1 MTTDIQKIIEDAM
14 RLDPNARALIVE
26 TLLESLEGKRGL
38 PRHRPPFPAEAG
50 LFGRPTLVH
59 NVETVYWVRD
69 IVEKGAEWAK
79 ANLTV
84 ADFNLVQRYLD
95 VYEQLTFRCQEQIDI
110 VAVDEQDDDDEEEG
124 GDAVDRRPPP
134 FPDRRPN
141 SLAKSSLPKHVE
153 RAKTVPAKSTATN

>member
-1 MTTDIQKIIEDAM
+1 MKRRSLSRYRWRYGFAILTVAALTVMPRTVLANPLSDEQCD
-14 RLDPNARALIVE
+14 RLETERKAL
-26 TLLESLEGKRGL
+26 
-38 PRHRPPFPAEAG
+38 
-50 LFGRPTLVH
+50 LVLGIDR
-59 NVETVYWVRD
+59 YF
-69 IVEKGAEWAK
+69 EKGAEWAK

-110 VAVDEQDDDDEEEG
+110 VAADEQDDDDEEEG